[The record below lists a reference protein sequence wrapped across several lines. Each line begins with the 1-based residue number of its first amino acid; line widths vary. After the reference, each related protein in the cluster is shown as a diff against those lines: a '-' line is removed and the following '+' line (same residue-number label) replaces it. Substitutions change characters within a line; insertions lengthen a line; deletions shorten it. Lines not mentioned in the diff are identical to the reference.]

1 MAVDTEAFVDPQTPA
16 ELKIVCVATCTVH
29 TLLAAHAC
37 WLYMSRGCHVT
48 LVCDSACSIS
58 HALRARYNN
67 GDTWR
72 NTVVTIT
79 QQPNVTAPVVLFESE
94 SPYLQYNIQVYVADI
109 GYSPDFCNNQGGGKG
124 VVPQA
129 ASIPLGA
136 PVEAK

>member
-1 MAVDTEAFVDPQTPA
+1 
-16 ELKIVCVATCTVH
+16 
-29 TLLAAHAC
+29 
-37 WLYMSRGCHVT
+37 
-48 LVCDSACSIS
+48 
-58 HALRARYNN
+58 
-67 GDTWR
+67 
-72 NTVVTIT
+72 VVTIT

-124 VVPQA
+124 AVPQA